1 MTTTGLGAAACTL
14 TLMVWLNGDAGS
26 ATAWVGLISGLPR
39 VTGAAT
45 GWGTGGCGAAGA
57 AVGPRGA
64 VATPAAGVRAA
75 PQPVQKRASVG
86 LGVSHVVQRMVVGS
100 FGNSSMVRR
109 SSAV

>member
-1 MTTTGLGAAACTL
+1 
-14 TLMVWLNGDAGS
+14 V
-26 ATAWVGLISGLPR
+26 
-39 VTGAAT
+39 
-45 GWGTGGCGAAGA
+45 
-57 AVGPRGA
+57 
-64 VATPAAGVRAA
+64 GVRAA